1 MAFRTIFFPPL
12 FLRVPCDFFPPF
24 FLRVSRRVASRSR
37 LICRSISLCSST
49 RRRMAFSL
57 CSRSWIA
64 SMDPARSLRST
75 NHLASAPY
83 TPTWSELD
91 LSASSARWM
100 SCRLLALSSRPALV
114 HPGLFRG
121 LFEELFRGLFRE
133 PFSGLFRGLWLGRF
147 PVKPRNTAPGGL
159 FAANRGVWLGR
170 AVMAFFSSSSNMLR
184 KLAFDAPGRALQEAS
199 SSARR
204 SGGGRV

>member
-12 FLRVPCDFFPPF
+12 FLRVPHDFFPPF
-24 FLRVSRRVASRSR
+24 FLRVSRRLASRSR

-133 PFSGLFRGLWLGRF
+133 PFSGLFG
-147 PVKPRNTAPGGL
+147 
-159 FAANRGVWLGR
+159 ANRGVWLGR